1 MSEKIEKFDEEF
13 GVPLEGSENT
23 EALRELEEL
32 VKKGVSAQGSAKL
45 GEFFEILGGE
55 DMQAIEEAIKE
66 RMMKNLEFFEQ
77 REPELFK
84 GLSSA
89 PTEYNLLFDEKGLN
103 IVNLHNGTLMFPRNG
118 GEIHNGRGGAES

>member
-1 MSEKIEKFDEEF
+1 MSETIKNVDEEF
-13 GVPLEGSENT
+13 GVPLEGNENI
-23 EALRELEEL
+23 EALQELEEL
-32 VKKGVSAQGSAKL
+32 VKKGVSAQSSAKL

-84 GLSSA
+84 G
-89 PTEYNLLFDEKGLN
+89 
-103 IVNLHNGTLMFPRNG
+103 
-118 GEIHNGRGGAES
+118 